1 MTQEVLK
8 KRIKTTNDLYGI
20 VTTMKLLSSVS
31 VGQYEKALVSLNQYT
46 QTISLAF
53 QGLFRQEFFSLPNTS
68 NHQKSGKTLVIV
80 IGSDNGLVG
89 RFNWELVQEVKKESP
104 LASMKLITI
113 GKRLSTSFFSK
124 GLKPDFSYS
133 NSNTLSEISSL
144 ADTILTKVN
153 QLISADNFEK
163 VLLFYNKK
171 ENNSF
176 QPQKLQLLP
185 FSEEILKQLKETPWS
200 GRMLP
205 LINPENETLFSALS
219 QEYLIVFLVQALTS
233 SLACEHYIR
242 MLHMQQAEKN
252 IEKKLAQLD
261 LIYQQERQNQITN
274 ELIDIV
280 SGAQAMNS
288 SLDKSFK
295 KQ

>member
-176 QPQKLQLLP
+176 QAQKLQLLP

>member
-53 QGLFRQEFFSLPNTS
+53 QGLFHQEFFSLPNTS
-68 NHQKSGKTLVIV
+68 NPQKSGKTLVIV

-104 LASMKLITI
+104 LTSMKLITI

-153 QLISADNFEK
+153 QLISADSFEK

-288 SLDKSFK
+288 SLDKCPK

>member
-31 VGQYEKALVSLNQYT
+31 VGQYEKALVALNQYT

-171 ENNSF
+171 EHNSF

-205 LINPENETLFSALS
+205 LINPENESLFSALS

>member
-53 QGLFRQEFFSLPNTS
+53 QGLFHQEFFSLPNTS

-104 LASMKLITI
+104 LTSMKLITI

-153 QLISADNFEK
+153 QLISADSFEK

-288 SLDKSFK
+288 SLDKCPK

>member
-1 MTQEVLK
+1 MTQEALK

-31 VGQYEKALVSLNQYT
+31 VGQYEKALLSLNQYT
-46 QTISLAF
+46 HTIKLAF
-53 QGLFRQEFFSLPNTS
+53 HGLFQQEFFSLNDRI
-68 NHQKSGKTLVIV
+68 NGQKSGKTLVV
-80 IGSDNGLVG
+80 AIGSDNGLVG
-89 RFNWELVQEVKKESP
+89 RFNRDLMQTIQQEYAKS
-104 LASMKLITI
+104 SIKLITV
-113 GKRLSTSFFSK
+113 GKRMTTTFLGK
-124 GLKPDFSYS
+124 NIKPEFSYS
-133 NSNTLSEISSL
+133 NSNTLNEISSL
-144 ADTILTKVN
+144 ADTLLTKIN

-163 VLLFYNKK
+163 VVLFYNQK

-176 QPQKLQLLP
+176 KTEKLQLLP
-185 FSEEILKQLKETPWS
+185 FSTDVLEKFKKTPWS
-200 GRMLP
+200 GRMIP
-205 LINPENETLFSALS
+205 LISPENENLFSELS
-219 QEYLIVFLVQALTS
+219 QEYLIVFLIRALTS

-288 SLDKSFK
+288 SLDKTVK

>member
-31 VGQYEKALVSLNQYT
+31 VGQYEKALVALNQYT

-104 LASMKLITI
+104 LASIKLITI

-153 QLISADNFEK
+153 QLISADSFEK

-205 LINPENETLFSALS
+205 LINPENESLFSALS

>member
-171 ENNSF
+171 EHNSF

-205 LINPENETLFSALS
+205 LINPENESLFSALS